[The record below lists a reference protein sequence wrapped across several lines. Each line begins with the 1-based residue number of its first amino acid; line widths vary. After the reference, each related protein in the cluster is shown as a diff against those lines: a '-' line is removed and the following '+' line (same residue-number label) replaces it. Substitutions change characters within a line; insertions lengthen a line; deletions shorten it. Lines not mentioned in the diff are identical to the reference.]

1 MERLLNSGCAPAWL
15 SEPSLQEWR
24 FALVVLSQ
32 NKVVFTL
39 YSAERLDWRLCDPSR
54 GRATVLTLSGGITR
68 LDGFNPRLRIFEP
81 FGFILRQINDSGH

>member
-39 YSAERLDWRLCDPSR
+39 YSAERLDWRLCDPYPGSCH
-54 GRATVLTLSGGITR
+54 
-68 LDGFNPRLRIFEP
+68 GFNAFRGYHPLRRVQP
-81 FGFILRQINDSGH
+81 PAKDL